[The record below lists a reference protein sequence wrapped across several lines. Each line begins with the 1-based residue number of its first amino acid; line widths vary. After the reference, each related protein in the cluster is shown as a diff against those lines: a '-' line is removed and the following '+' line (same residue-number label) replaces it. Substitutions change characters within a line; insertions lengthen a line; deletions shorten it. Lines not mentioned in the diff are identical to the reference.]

1 MKKQKLENIK
11 QSGFKVPKNYFES
24 FDDLLLNELKLKEAC
39 KNHGFKVPNNYFNSV
54 ENNILNSIKETEKPK
69 VIKLITWQKLSYI
82 AAVAASLII
91 MFNVIVDKGT
101 FDMNKIETASIEN
114 YILNEE
120 LDTNDMATLFKEV
133 DISSMSLTNNNI
145 SSETLETYVLDN
157 LEIDELLINKK

>member
-54 ENNILNSIKETEKPK
+54 ENNILNTIKETENPK

-101 FDMNKIETASIEN
+101 FDINNIETASIEN

-120 LDTNDMATLFKEV
+120 LDTNDMATLFNEV
-133 DISSMSLTNNNI
+133 DISAMSLTNNNI

>member
-120 LDTNDMATLFKEV
+120 LDTNDMATLFNEV
-133 DISSMSLTNNNI
+133 DISAMSLTNNNI

>member
-54 ENNILNSIKETEKPK
+54 ENNILNTIKETENPK

-82 AAVAASLII
+82 SAVAASLII

-120 LDTNDMATLFKEV
+120 LDNNDMATLFKEV
-133 DISSMSLTNNNI
+133 DISAMSLTNNNI

>member
-54 ENNILNSIKETEKPK
+54 ENNILNTIKETENPK

-82 AAVAASLII
+82 SAVAASLII

-120 LDTNDMATLFKEV
+120 LDTNDMATLFNEV
-133 DISSMSLTNNNI
+133 DISAMSLTNNNI

>member
-54 ENNILNSIKETEKPK
+54 ENNILISIKETEKPK

-101 FDMNKIETASIEN
+101 FDINNIETASIEN

-120 LDTNDMATLFKEV
+120 LDTNDMATLFNEV
-133 DISSMSLTNNNI
+133 DISAMSLTNNNI